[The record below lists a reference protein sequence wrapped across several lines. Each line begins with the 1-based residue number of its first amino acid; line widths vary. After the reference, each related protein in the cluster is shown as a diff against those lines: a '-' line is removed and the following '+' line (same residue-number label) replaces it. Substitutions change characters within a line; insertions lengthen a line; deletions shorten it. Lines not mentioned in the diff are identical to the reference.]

1 MDEAAAAR
9 IAGATP
15 LLRTALASGTR
26 RMEDAWMTASPPAPA
41 PADGPPGDAA
51 DAVPTAPASGH
62 AATDTLA
69 DAADEK
75 GTVEATRRMPEPD
88 SLGG

>member
-1 MDEAAAAR
+1 
-9 IAGATP
+9 
-15 LLRTALASGTR
+15 
-26 RMEDAWMTASPPAPA
+26 MTANPSAPA
-41 PADGPPGDAA
+41 PGAKPQTSATPALPTEAYDAK
-51 DAVPTAPASGH
+51 PTAPAPGR

-75 GTVEATRRMPEPD
+75 GTVKATRRMPEPD

>member
-1 MDEAAAAR
+1 MGAAAR

-15 LLRTALASGTR
+15 PPRTALAGGTR
-26 RMEDAWMTASPPAPA
+26 RMEDAEMTANPPAPA
-41 PADGPPGDAA
+41 PADRPPSDAA
-51 DAVPTAPASGH
+51 DAVPAAPASGH

-69 DAADEK
+69 DAADEM